1 MESSHTQSAGDHGCV
16 LRVKA
21 ETVEKRR
28 IGASKRGVSSDVIA
42 YEGRSFDVG
51 DALFDE
57 KEKKKALFFSDAS
70 FGVTG
75 RVTGGGER
83 VESDA
88 GKKSEVTHTSWSS
101 SARAPG
107 RWPC

>member
-1 MESSHTQSAGDHGCV
+1 M

-21 ETVEKRR
+21 ETEEKRR

-57 KEKKKALFFSDAS
+57 KE
-70 FGVTG
+70 
-75 RVTGGGER
+75 
-83 VESDA
+83 
-88 GKKSEVTHTSWSS
+88 
-101 SARAPG
+101 
-107 RWPC
+107 

>member
-57 KEKKKALFFSDAS
+57 KEKKKALFF
-70 FGVTG
+70 
-75 RVTGGGER
+75 
-83 VESDA
+83 
-88 GKKSEVTHTSWSS
+88 
-101 SARAPG
+101 
-107 RWPC
+107 